1 MTSHYRSWRSGAGCV
16 LAALWLCGAI
26 PAHAQVFTGRID
38 VVVQDASGA
47 VLPGVAVDITGPEN
61 ASATTDTKG
70 EAHFLN
76 LAVGTY
82 RMKAALQG
90 FADYNNASIDV
101 KAGAS
106 TPVRASLGVAGVS
119 EQVQVSG
126 QAPDVDQRRVA
137 VSTTLSTAELQN
149 IPSGR
154 DPWVVLQTVPGIVV
168 DRVNVGGSESG
179 QQSNYSAKGA
189 DFGDNTWNLD
199 GIPIT
204 DMDALGSTP
213 TYYDF
218 DMFHEINVTTG
229 GADVVSVSPGVQMN
243 MVLKSGTN
251 LFHGSGRTYY
261 ENKDLQSNN
270 LPDELKSTL
279 GGSSGEGNRINQ
291 YADYGGEFGG
301 PIFKNKLWGWGS
313 AARTNVTILTLDGV
327 PDKTTLTNL
336 SGKASGQFS
345 PKWRGNFTFFSGNK
359 QKDGRGAGPFNP
371 PETTFI
377 QNGPS
382 KLYKAEVNYAAS
394 NSLFLAVRAA
404 HVNGP
409 FSLEPKGGRDKQ
421 VFVDA
426 DGVYHNT
433 NQYYVTNRPQETAM
447 LDGNWFRG
455 RNEVKF
461 GGSFRHVSDS
471 TQLGFG
477 NGWLDFQQDASGT
490 TLAIAYRPYIQNASA
505 NYGSLYAGDT
515 LTFDRLTLN
524 AAMRYDRSTDS
535 VLASSVP
542 AQPDVPTVLPAV
554 NAPAVHDAV
563 VWNIVTPRVGATYAL
578 DAAHKTQLRASY
590 SQFASQ
596 LNITTANAVSAAGYA
611 YAYYLAVDANHNYNI
626 EPNEIVKLLGVT
638 GVDPND
644 PLKVVNQIDPHLTS
658 PRTHELVGGIDREIA
673 GNIALSASYTWRRY
687 NDVIWPLTGLPVAGV
702 TSADYVPDGTI
713 SATLPDG
720 RQVSATYYAL
730 PAASAPVG
738 GGSITENRAGYH
750 RSFNGVE
757 VSATKRLSHHWM
769 GRVGYSWND
778 EKEYFDNP
786 ATSIVDPTSL
796 SSDPHIDG
804 GLVTRATTGSGKS
817 QIYLTAPTYQFIANG
832 MYQARWGVNI
842 SGNLLVRQGFAEV
855 FYAGNV
861 ATDDAVHAKKNVL
874 VDPNIGDFRLP
885 TLTSFDARL
894 EKAFTINNV
903 NAAFDIDVFNL
914 VNAGTVLGRQYD
926 VQASNFNAITE
937 IMNPRIVRF
946 GVRFNF

>member
-1 MTSHYRSWRSGAGCV
+1 MQNHYRSWRSGAWCV
-16 LAALWLCGAI
+16 FAALLCGAT

-38 VVVQDASGA
+38 VAVQDTSGA
-47 VLPGVAVDITGPEN
+47 ILPGVTVDITGPQNE
-61 ASATTDTKG
+61 SGTTDVKG

-76 LAVGTY
+76 LAPGTY
-82 RMKAALQG
+82 RVKAALQG
-90 FADYNNASIDV
+90 FADYTNASVDV

-106 TPVRASLGVAGVS
+106 TPIRASLAVAGVS
-119 EQVQVSG
+119 EQVQVSAEPPAVDPRR
-126 QAPDVDQRRVA
+126 QAIA
-137 VSTTLSTAELQN
+137 TTLSTAELQN

-154 DPWVVLQTVPGIVV
+154 DPWVVLQTIPGIVV

-229 GADVVSVSPGVQMN
+229 GADVQAVSPGVQMN
-243 MVLKSGTN
+243 MVLKSGSN
-251 LFHGSGRTYY
+251 IVHGSGRTYY
-261 ENKDLQSNN
+261 ENKDLQSTN
-270 LPDELKSTL
+270 LPDELKSSL
-279 GGSSGEGNRINQ
+279 GGANGTGNRIDQ

-301 PIFKNKLWGWGS
+301 PIFKNRVWGWGS
-313 AARTNVTILTLDGV
+313 AARTNVTILTLAGV

-336 SGKASGQFS
+336 SLKATGQLS
-345 PKWRGNFTFFSGNK
+345 ARWRGNFTFFSGNK
-359 QKDGRGAGPFNP
+359 EKDGRGAGPFNP
-371 PETTFI
+371 PETTFV
-377 QNGPS
+377 QTGPS
-382 KLYKAEVNYAAS
+382 KLYKAEFTYAAS
-394 NSLFLAVRAA
+394 NSLFLAARAA

-433 NQYYVTNRPQETAM
+433 NEYYITDRPQETAM
-447 LDGNWFRG
+447 LDGNWFSG

-461 GGSFRHVSDS
+461 GGSFRHVND
-471 TQLGFG
+471 TTNLGFG
-477 NGWLDFQQDASGT
+477 NGWLDLQQAADGT
-490 TLAIAYRPYIQNASA
+490 TVAIAYRPYIQHTTA

-524 AAMRYDRSTDS
+524 GALRYDRSTDS

-542 AQPDVPTVLPAV
+542 AQPDVPTVLPGV
-554 NAPAVHDAV
+554 SAPAVHNAV

-578 DAAHKTQLRASY
+578 DSARKTQLRASY
-590 SQFASQ
+590 SAFASQ

-626 EPNEIVKLLGVT
+626 EPNEIVRLLGVT
-638 GVDPND
+638 GVDPSD
-644 PLKVVNQIDPHLTS
+644 PLKVVNQIDPHLKS
-658 PRTHELVGGIDREIA
+658 PRTHEIVAGVDRELS
-673 GNIALSASYTWRRY
+673 GNVALSASYTWRRY
-687 NDVIWPLTGLPVAGV
+687 DDVLWPLTGLPVAGV

-720 RQVSATYYAL
+720 RQTTATYYAL
-730 PAASAPVG
+730 PAANAPVG

-750 RSFNGVE
+750 RSFNGFE
-757 VSATKRLSHHWM
+757 VSATKRLSRRWM
-769 GRVGYSWND
+769 GRVGYSWNN
-778 EKEYFDNP
+778 EKEFFDNP

-796 SSDPHIDG
+796 SSDPHING
-804 GLVTRATTGSGKS
+804 GVVTRATTGTGKS
-817 QIYLTAPTYQFIANG
+817 QIYLTAPKYQFIANG
-832 MYQARWGVNI
+832 MYQGPWGVNFG
-842 SGNLLVRQGFAEV
+842 GNLLVRQGFAEV

-861 ATDDAVHAKKNVL
+861 ATNDAVHASKNVL

-885 TLTSFDARL
+885 TLTSLDVRI
-894 EKAFTINNV
+894 EKALKFNNV
-903 NAAFDIDVFNL
+903 NAAFDVDVFNIG
-914 VNAGTVLGRQYD
+914 NAGTVLGRQYD